1 MLGLIPRNRVKGYF
15 PPTYGPLAP
24 RMELPFWLGNFRDEF
39 NKLFEPFMGTAPV
52 AGWRWGL
59 DVEEN
64 EEAVIIRA
72 EAPGFEL
79 GNFEVYVHEGYL
91 MLSACH
97 KKESVEKGKP
107 VVKEECFCRE
117 AVLLPPGVFPEKITA
132 LYKNGVLLITVPRK
146 PEAKGVKVPVHAG

>member
-1 MLGLIPRNRVKGYF
+1 M
-15 PPTYGPLAP
+15 YGPLAP
-24 RMELPFWLGNFRDEF
+24 RMELPFFLGNFRDDL
-39 NKLFEPFMGTAPV
+39 NKLLEPFMGLTPPA

-72 EAPGFEL
+72 EAPGFEP
-79 GNFEVYVHEGYL
+79 GDFEVYVHEGYL
-91 MLSACH
+91 ILSACH
-97 KKESVEKGKP
+97 NKETLEKGKP
-107 VVKEECFCRE
+107 MLREECVCRE

-132 LYKNGVLLITVPRK
+132 LYKNGVLFITLPRK